1 MEITPNGLEPVLKA
15 VWHLPARRGGRLAGT
30 QPPRGEDATGRMD
43 QCSIKEPRSGTWPY
57 ALLCAVMWLFIGLG
71 IGPAQLYHHQTPVFM
86 SGIDS
91 LVEGCSSVAG
101 GMTEYLG
108 AALTQTFHRPWL
120 GALILALLLGCIA
133 MLSNRWLTGVTGR
146 PHLFAGIV
154 PVVLLLTL
162 LSGWALP
169 VASMV
174 GMALA
179 LLAGVLFSAAVKKVT
194 WAAFATFALLT
205 LALYPATAGPYL
217 FFAALALL
225 HAVMR
230 RRFLLAALYG
240 LSAVTIPYLVGIRLW
255 HCGAREAY
263 LGNLL
268 FEYDHNP
275 QILSTATYAA
285 YPLIL
290 VWAVMVAWRG
300 RRNAELPAIHS
311 PRMAFARAAALV
323 VWAVAC
329 GLATH
334 DARLGTILRV
344 DRHARDR
351 EWEQALSA
359 AASLRWSSNT
369 TVGQLKDLVYLP
381 YLSPRFPRTA
391 QQSVPLRL
399 SYESLLHNVNLA
411 LQRQGRLL
419 DELFCY
425 PQVMGMSAVRMLP
438 DNVGPYVAHSY
449 NIDVLLHLGHINE
462 AERVACEVLANIGPR
477 PWLLERLAMIY
488 ALKDQPATAAVFV
501 ASLARQPAHRD
512 QANRWREAL
521 TADPGLKNDILAS
534 EIRPYMY
541 REDFVGSYIGSH
553 PDEEMLLRLL
563 HNNPHN
569 RVAFD
574 FLMAHY
580 LLNLRH
586 DQILRRVPVLGEFG
600 YDRMPRHMEEAV
612 LMHAKLTGDRLDL
625 RDRQISSA
633 TLQRFQRFDQ
643 MIERMGGLSGKDPR
657 PVRDTLRPEF
667 ADTYWFYCLFGNT
680 FFEVESEQ
688 RLKEGTP

>member
-1 MEITPNGLEPVLKA
+1 MKISPNGLEPLSKA
-15 VWHLPARRGGRLAGT
+15 VWHGPARRGGRLAGT
-30 QPPRGEDATGRMD
+30 QLPRGGDATESVDRL
-43 QCSIKEPRSGTWPY
+43 SIKEPRIGTWFY
-57 ALLCAVMWLFIGLG
+57 AMLCVAVWLFVWAV

-86 SGIDS
+86 SGIGS
-91 LVEGCSSVAG
+91 LVEGCSSSPG
-101 GMTEYLG
+101 GMAEYLG
-108 AALTQTFHRPWL
+108 AALTQTYHRPWL
-120 GALILALLLGCIA
+120 GALLLALLLSCIA

-146 PHLFAGIV
+146 PHLCAGMV

-162 LSGWALP
+162 LSGKALP
-169 VASMV
+169 IASIL
-174 GMALA
+174 GMGMA
-179 LLAGVLFSAAVKKVT
+179 LLAGVLFGAAVKRTAWVG
-194 WAAFATFALLT
+194 FAMWALLT
-205 LALYPATAGPYL
+205 LAVYPATAGPYL

-230 RRFLLAALYG
+230 RRWLLAALCG
-240 LSAVTIPYLVGIRLW
+240 LSGATIPYLVGIRLW
-255 HCGAREAY
+255 HCGVREAY

-268 FEYDHNP
+268 FEHDHNP
-275 QILSTATYAA
+275 QILSIATYAA

-300 RRNAELPAIHS
+300 RRNAELPAIHR

-351 EWEQALSA
+351 EWEQVLSTA
-359 AASLRWSSNT
+359 APMRWSPST
-369 TVGQLKDLVYLP
+369 TFGRLQDLVYLP
-381 YLSPRFPRTA
+381 YPSPRFPRTA

-425 PQVMGMSAVRMLP
+425 PQVMGMSAFRMLP

-449 NIDVLLHLGHINE
+449 NIDVLLHLGHVNE

-477 PWLLERLAMIY
+477 PWLLERLAMVY
-488 ALKDQPATAAVFV
+488 ALKDEPATAAVFV
-501 ASLARQPAHRD
+501 ESLARQPVHRE
-512 QANRWREAL
+512 QANRWRETLA
-521 TADPGLKNDILAS
+521 ADPGLANDMLAS
-534 EIRPYMY
+534 EIRPSMH
-541 REDFVGSYIGSH
+541 REDFVGSYVGAH

-612 LMHAKLTGDRLDL
+612 LMHAKLTGDQLDL
-625 RDRQISSA
+625 RGRQISSA

-643 MIERMGGLSGKDPR
+643 VIERMGGLSGKDPR
-657 PVRDTLRPEF
+657 PVRDALCPEF

-680 FFEVESEQ
+680 FFEVESGH